1 MTDQK
6 VKRLTREG
14 VIKAYQEGLSIKEI
28 IERSPFHRATVY
40 RWLQIYRRSGRTT
53 RLPMKPS
60 ATKQRYLGKV
70 MELYKAGMSYEEIHR
85 RIPAVTP
92 MSARRWIIASG
103 IERSRRDVAMKAKEQ
118 KAEAKKS
125 KDNYSEED
133 LKQMSQDQMIKE
145 FLRIQANLKDEKT
158 LRMLSEMMINV
169 AEKQLG
175 VSIRKKPGAK

>member
-1 MTDQK
+1 
-6 VKRLTREG
+6 
-14 VIKAYQEGLSIKEI
+14 
-28 IERSPFHRATVY
+28 
-40 RWLQIYRRSGRTT
+40 
-53 RLPMKPS
+53 
-60 ATKQRYLGKV
+60 
-70 MELYKAGMSYEEIHR
+70 
-85 RIPAVTP
+85 
-92 MSARRWIIASG
+92 
-103 IERSRRDVAMKAKEQ
+103 MKAKEQ